1 MSPGSSSRAGRD
13 SRRQPKAGIRRIQ
26 ARIARPLRGE
36 SPESSVLFGALPSEL
51 RFSGAEKRLLT
62 DFARELSRRIAPGRV
77 FDCLITDDAELHRLN
92 LAFLGN
98 DYPTDVLSFPNGD
111 ARGEIAIS
119 IERAEAQARSFGHS
133 RLDEIRILMLHGLL
147 HLSGMDHENDRGEMA
162 RAEAHWRAQLGLP
175 QTLIAR
181 TVA

>member
-1 MSPGSSSRAGRD
+1 MSPG
-13 SRRQPKAGIRRIQ
+13 
-26 ARIARPLRGE
+26 
-36 SPESSVLFGALPSEL
+36 SSVLFGALPSGL

-62 DFARELSRRIAPGRV
+62 DFARELSCRIVPGRV
-77 FDCLITDDAELHRLN
+77 FDCLIADDAELHRLN

-98 DYPTDVLSFPNGD
+98 DYPTDVLSFPNESLAVKRCLVNTVKKSPSLRAGV
-111 ARGEIAIS
+111 AGRLLRSTLGEIAIS
-119 IERAEAQARSFGHS
+119 VERAEAQAHSFGHS

-162 RAEAHWRAQLGLP
+162 RAEARWRAQFRLP
-175 QTLIAR
+175 ETLIAR